1 MRVFI
6 RRMAIRHLLPLSWKL
21 GDERVARSLQRFAL
35 VESDSAWQF
44 LRAVEVLERPEHK
57 AAMFHDALE
66 EMSHAEGF
74 SRLAARYAPRALPL
88 PREARSPLIER
99 ADQLG
104 EFLAYIYVGER
115 DVYAE
120 FDDYSRAAR
129 RADIEAHLAA
139 IQADEAGHHEDAER
153 TMLSLFGSAERF
165 ARLQR
170 QARWRRFRESANRVS
185 TWSGRI
191 VSGLLLGI
199 LYFVAGALLTVPAR
213 RRLGGRE
220 LSG

>member
-1 MRVFI
+1 MRAVL
-6 RRMAIRHLLPLSWKL
+6 RRVAIRHFLPLSWRL

-44 LRAVEVLERPEHK
+44 LRALEVLEKPEHK

-74 SRLAARYAPRALPL
+74 ARLAARYSPRPLPL

-99 ADQLG
+99 PEQLG

-115 DVYAE
+115 DVYDE
-120 FDDYSRAAR
+120 FDDYARAAR
-129 RADIEAHLAA
+129 RPDIEAHLAA

-153 TMLSLFGSAERF
+153 TVLNLVGSEARF
-165 ARLQR
+165 VRLQR
-170 QARWRRFRESANRVS
+170 QARWRRFRESFMRVS
-185 TWSGRI
+185 TGI
-191 VSGLLLGI
+191 GHVVSTLLLGA
-199 LYFVAGALLTVPAR
+199 LYFAVGALLAVPAR
-213 RRLGGRE
+213 RRMAPRPLAR
-220 LSG
+220 